1 MSVKTQ
7 IFLAKTFAGLC
18 WIGAGV
24 SGYFDSVFTD
34 VLQIIFLARVV
45 IALIVLVKAKREIY
59 DEMFLENYQHAQAK
73 TEDVMHGVFCIA
85 TVLTPFLKLVPSSAS
100 WDWPLIMAWTFF
112 VILGI
117 QNLITGILFWKYEE
131 A

>member
-34 VLQIIFLARVV
+34 VLQIIFLASVV

-59 DEMFLENYQHAQAK
+59 DEMFLENYQHAQAMLCM
-73 TEDVMHGVFCIA
+73 VCFVSQQ
-85 TVLTPFLKLVPSSAS
+85 FLLLFSSSSLQA
-100 WDWPLIMAWTFF
+100 L
-112 VILGI
+112 LGI
-117 QNLITGILFWKYEE
+117 GR
-131 A
+131 

>member
-1 MSVKTQ
+1 MESKPTERNMSVKTQ

-34 VLQIIFLARVV
+34 VLQIIFLASVV

-73 TEDVMHGVFCIA
+73 TEDVMQGVFCIA
-85 TVLTPFLKLVPSSAS
+85 IAFRFWFVYFFSYFFF
-100 WDWPLIMAWTFF
+100 TFRF
-112 VILGI
+112 FI
-117 QNLITGILFWKYEE
+117 QYRQFPCLNSVKYDPR
-131 A
+131 